1 MNLRIRQLA
10 SLMLVVLL
18 GPTMVHSQTLDPSYL
33 SEMPAPARI
42 LAEIKG
48 KNAEDTG
55 ERQMG
60 AFMAL
65 IKMMDDMAWGLERRR
80 VNMAD
85 TQKSK
90 PDEMRIRLGY
100 QKAYA
105 DLWHKVTNKEGHVYD
120 RDRDLLNEMLQKF
133 FSESFRA
140 KYFQADLYGQSEYK
154 LYQER
159 MSGRTNGN
167 QPNQPSTTSRTNQPA
182 APGVAGRTP
191 GTGTDPSIAK
201 ARAASVD
208 TKVLGLALGEPLRV
222 PSCDSLSDPSTR
234 TCFVPTSGLALAAFA
249 FLGLDSGPRTA
260 EEQRT
265 DVKSLI
271 FPQDNCPSWLTNCGA
286 SVMTY
291 DGQLVAIDMT
301 TKGHNVNQA
310 VVRDLR
316 EKYGP
321 PTSVRPIEV
330 TPRVGNPFKANNLEW
345 VLPGLHV
352 IYEEITK
359 GENEGEATDVTSG
372 QIGIETEAA
381 YHRRLAKEKAKPK
394 VKL

>member
-1 MNLRIRQLA
+1 MNLRIQELA
-10 SLMLVVLL
+10 ALMLVVLI
-18 GPTMVHSQTLDPSYL
+18 GPSMVRAQTLNPSYL

-60 AFMAL
+60 AFMVL
-65 IKMMDDMAWGLERRR
+65 IRMMDNMARGLEHRN
-80 VNMAD
+80 VSMAD
-85 TQKSK
+85 TRKST

-100 QKAYA
+100 QTAYA

-120 RDRDLLNEMLQKF
+120 MDRDLLNEMLQKF

-159 MSGRTNGN
+159 MSGRTN
-167 QPNQPSTTSRTNQPA
+167 QPNQPSNTSRTNQPA
-182 APGVAGRTP
+182 APGAASGRTP

-201 ARAASVD
+201 ARAARVD

-234 TCFVPTSGLALAAFA
+234 TCFVPTPAMALAALA
-249 FLGLDSGPRTA
+249 FLGLDSAPRTA

-271 FPQDNCPSWLTNCGA
+271 FPQDNCPSWLSDCTA

-291 DGQLVAIDMT
+291 DGLLVAIDLK

-330 TPRVGNPFKANNLEW
+330 TPRVGNPFKASNLEW

-381 YHRRLAKEKAKPK
+381 YHRRLAREKAKPK